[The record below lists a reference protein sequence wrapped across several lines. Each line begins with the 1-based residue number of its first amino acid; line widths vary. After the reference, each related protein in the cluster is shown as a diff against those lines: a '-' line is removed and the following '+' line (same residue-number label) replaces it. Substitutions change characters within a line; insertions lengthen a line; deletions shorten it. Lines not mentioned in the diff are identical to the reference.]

1 MIYENH
7 STTPSQLMYPQ
18 SSAPEK
24 AELMKRMLNN
34 SIEHAQR
41 NRQHYRKRAS
51 IVRIVTIVASTLVTV
66 LLGLQIAGFEVYF
79 KQIAFVLGALV
90 TLLNALEPFFNL
102 RALWVEH
109 EQALAGFYAL
119 KNDLDFYLSGVKPEE
134 LDVNV
139 LDKFRERHG
148 LIWGQ
153 LSKSWIEHR
162 KSGTKEAE
170 SSLITETT
178 PNKSPKPTAR

>member
-1 MIYENH
+1 MDEIKP
-7 STTPSQLMYPQ
+7 TTSSQSIYPQ
-18 SSAPEK
+18 SSAAEK
-24 AELMKRMLNN
+24 AELMRRMVDN
-34 SIEHAQR
+34 SISHAQH

-51 IVRIVTIVASTLVTV
+51 LVRISTILASTLVTV

-90 TLLNALEPFFNL
+90 TLLNALEPFFNF

-134 LDVNV
+134 LDLTA
-139 LDKFRERHG
+139 LDKVRERHG

-162 KSGTKEAE
+162 KNATKEVG
-170 SSLITETT
+170 SSLIPETT
-178 PNKSPKPTAR
+178 PNKSLNPTAR